1 MHAHPRNR
9 GRGLSRRGEA
19 GVSAVEFGLILP
31 IFMVLILG
39 IIDYGYMYF
48 VHLSM
53 TNAAREGVRVG
64 VTTCTPAA
72 TATTITNNYLS
83 GVGVTAT
90 TNVTAPAGPDWPL
103 QVNVSMTPFR
113 PLIGFVP
120 LPANL
125 TATASMRW
133 EFADAQDL
141 CTSGS

>member
-1 MHAHPRNR
+1 MHARPRNR
-9 GRGLSRRGEA
+9 GGRHSRGET

-31 IFMVLILG
+31 IFMILILG
-39 IIDYGYMYF
+39 IIDYGYLYF

-64 VTTCTPAA
+64 VTTCTPTA
-72 TATTITNNYLS
+72 TAQTITTNYLS
-83 GVGVTAT
+83 GVGLSAT
-90 TNVTAPAGPDWPL
+90 TNVSAPAGPDWPL
-103 QVNVSMTPFR
+103 QVNVSMSPFH

-141 CTSGS
+141 CTGGS